1 MGAIDNIDSGEMR
14 KFVTRIERLERAAP
28 SGFTSITR
36 GQFRVGG
43 SASMLFDS
51 SGTLTING
59 TCNGSGAWTWT
70 GPTALVG
77 TTTVTGTMNVNGPW
91 NLNGAGTITGP
102 TTLSSTLTVTG
113 QITSGTTTLNSAG
126 MSNPTILFLQSPTVS
141 CNAALQANGNFTA
154 NANITA
160 VNLPTT
166 SGTANILVTP
176 GGVFQKITSARR
188 FKIDPQP
195 MQLSDALLDVPVKAW
210 IDKGARE
217 RGEPDLRIPGVIA
230 EEVEAAGGETF
241 VGYDPEGRVE
251 SVLYDRLALARTQI
265 LAERLDKANQTI
277 AALTEALSRIVG
289 LLERNNTTEKP

>member
-1 MGAIDNIDSGEMR
+1 MPQIDDIFDGEFRDLVARVR
-14 KFVTRIERLERAAP
+14 KLETASP
-28 SGFTSITR
+28 VGFSSITR

-43 SASMLFDS
+43 TADQLFDS

-70 GPTALVG
+70 GTSTL
-77 TTTVTGTMNVNGPW
+77 NGPW
-91 NLNGAGTITGP
+91 SLNGAGTISGP

-113 QITSGTTTLNSAG
+113 QIISGTTTLNSAG
-126 MSNPTILFLQSPTVS
+126 LSNSTILFLQSPTVA
-141 CNAALQANGNFTA
+141 CNHALTVTGDLSAD
-154 NANITA
+154 ANITA
-160 VNLPTT
+160 PNLPTT
-166 SGTANILVTP
+166 SGTANILVTS

-217 RGEPDLRIPGVIA
+217 RGETDLRIPGVIA

-241 VGYDPEGRVE
+241 VGYGLDGRVE

-265 LAERLDKANQTI
+265 LAERLDKANQKI
-277 AALTEALSRIVG
+277 ADLTEALSGIVR
-289 LLERNNTTEKP
+289 LLERNNTTEETR